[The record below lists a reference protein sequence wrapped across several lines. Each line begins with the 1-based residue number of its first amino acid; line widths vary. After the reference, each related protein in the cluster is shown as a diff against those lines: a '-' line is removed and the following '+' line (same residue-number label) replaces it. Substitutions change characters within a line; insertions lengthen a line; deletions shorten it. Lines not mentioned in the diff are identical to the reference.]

1 MDKNYIENLQNVILE
16 DAADELLAEGFLDR
30 LKARASGA
38 WAGAKQGAVNAKN
51 AVKGAYRGLKHGVT
65 GEEGA
70 DEDIADAHAT
80 SGSAADASQNAR
92 TATWKKSMTQK
103 INKFVN
109 NTKDGVEEFLTEIK
123 SDAQKLGLGEDVIA
137 DIERNAKAVTQ
148 NLGRLGN
155 DITRMVMNSDEV
167 AAHKTETKTSGLKKA
182 NAERKAA
189 AQAKKQSQQQ

>member
-1 MDKNYIENLQNVILE
+1 MDKKYIDNLQEMILE
-16 DAADELLAEGFLDR
+16 DASDEMLAEGFMDR
-30 LKARASGA
+30 LKARAAGA

-51 AVKGAYRGLKHGVT
+51 AVKGAYRGLKHGIS

-80 SGSAADASQNAR
+80 SGDSATASQNAR

-109 NTKDGVEEFLTEIK
+109 DTKAGIEEFLTEIK
-123 SDAQKLGLGEDVIA
+123 TDAQKLGLGEDVIA

-155 DITRMVMNSDEV
+155 DITRMVMNSEEV
-167 AAHKTETKTSGLKKA
+167 VAHKAKNKTSGLKQYNDA
-182 NAERKAA
+182 RRAA
-189 AQAKKQSQQQ
+189 TQAKKQPQQQ